1 MNMGK
6 TALELSRE
14 DLGQYVGVASRRPS
28 PVLSSDDR
36 KKRHTLLARA
46 KKVAAILK
54 SQFGVRRVILFG
66 SLAAEPWN
74 GVGSDIDLA
83 IEGLQKTSYW
93 EAWRVAEEE
102 MIDHP
107 VDLVEIESASE
118 SLQRAIERYGI
129 EL

>member
-1 MNMGK
+1 MGK

-14 DLGQYVGVASRRPS
+14 DLGQYVRVASRRPS

-36 KKRHTLLARA
+36 KRRHTLLARTR
-46 KKVAAILK
+46 KVAAILK

-83 IEGLQKTSYW
+83 IEGLEKTSYW
-93 EAWRVAEEE
+93 EAWRVTEEE

-118 SLQRAIERYGI
+118 SLQRAIERHGI

>member
-1 MNMGK
+1 MGK

-14 DLGQYVGVASRRPS
+14 DLEQYIGVASRRPF
-28 PVLSSDDR
+28 PIPSSDDR
-36 KKRHTLLARA
+36 EKHNTLLARA

-54 SQFGVRRVILFG
+54 SKFGVRRVILFG
-66 SLAAEPWN
+66 SLATEPWS

-83 IEGLQKTSYW
+83 IEGLEKTSYW

-107 VDLVEIESASE
+107 VDIVEIESASE
-118 SLQRAIERYGI
+118 SLRRAIERYGI